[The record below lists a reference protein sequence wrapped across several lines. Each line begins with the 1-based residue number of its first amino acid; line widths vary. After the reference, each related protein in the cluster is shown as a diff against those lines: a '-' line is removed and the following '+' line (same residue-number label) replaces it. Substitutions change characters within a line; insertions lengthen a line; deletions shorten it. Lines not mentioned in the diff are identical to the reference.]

1 MKMRL
6 GILIKAL
13 VLAVIVSILALFNI
27 GKGISKDLTTNIAN
41 ADAPTGG
48 SAGGCSDNEA
58 SAGGSSTY

>member
-13 VLAVIVSILALFNI
+13 ALAVIVGVLALFNT
-27 GKGISKDLTTNIAN
+27 GKGTSKDLTTNIAN

-48 SAGGCSDNEA
+48 SVGGCSDNEA
-58 SAGGSSTY
+58 CAGSSST